1 MRLRLLERVRAASG
15 GRRKGRSRSDDL
27 LESLETHL
35 SLILNT
41 RQGSSKSAMDYGM
54 PDFVS
59 LMGRGDL
66 DAIRE
71 LSRVLT
77 EVVQEYEPRI
87 ADAAVTY
94 SPGGEESGVL
104 EFSLSG
110 SIEIDNQRQNIFF
123 QTSIN
128 PDGAVNVRK

>member
-1 MRLRLLERVRAASG
+1 VRLRLLERVRAAAS
-15 GRRKGRSRSDDL
+15 GRRRGRSKSDDL
-27 LESLETHL
+27 LNSLERHL

-41 RQGSSKSAMDYGM
+41 RQGSSKSSPDYGM
-54 PDFVS
+54 PDFIS

-66 DAIRE
+66 EAVRE
-71 LSRVLT
+71 LARVLT
-77 EVVQEYEPRI
+77 EVVRKYEPRI
-87 ADAAVTY
+87 TDPQVRHI
-94 SPGGEESGVL
+94 PGREETGVL

-110 SIEIDNQRQNIFF
+110 TVEIESQKQSIFF

>member
-1 MRLRLLERVRAASG
+1 MRLRLLERIRSAYGS
-15 GRRKGRSRSDDL
+15 RKKGRSKSDDL
-27 LESLETHL
+27 LESLERHL
-35 SLILNT
+35 RLMLNT
-41 RQGSSKSAMDYGM
+41 RQGSSKSAPEYGM

-77 EVVQEYEPRI
+77 DVVQEYEPRI
-87 ADAAVTY
+87 ADATVTY
-94 SPGGEESGVL
+94 NPGREETGVL

>member
-1 MRLRLLERVRAASG
+1 MRLRLLERIRAASG
-15 GRRKGRSRSDDL
+15 ARRLGRSKSDDL
-27 LESLETHL
+27 MESLEKYL

-41 RQGSSKSAMDYGM
+41 RQGSSMSAPDFGM

-66 DAIRE
+66 DGIRE

-77 EVVQEYEPRI
+77 EVVHEYEPRI
-87 ADAAVTY
+87 SEAEVVY
-94 SPGGEESGVL
+94 SPGREESGVL

-110 SIEIDNQRQNIFF
+110 SIEIENQKQSIFF

-128 PDGAVNVRK
+128 PDGAVNVKK